1 MIYHTCTFIY
11 IYILICISCSNT
23 VAHINVNRPKEQTKK
38 TGRSCPYRPLR
49 KIIIKSVTTI
59 MNGIMETEKLCSEWY
74 MYLINYSFVSPNYF
88 LKLGETN
95 HKLAKTNI
103 GIVFCYKE
111 ENEPF
116 FDRVY
121 KVIKYQPKLHV

>member
-1 MIYHTCTFIY
+1 
-11 IYILICISCSNT
+11 
-23 VAHINVNRPKEQTKK
+23 
-38 TGRSCPYRPLR
+38 
-49 KIIIKSVTTI
+49 
-59 MNGIMETEKLCSEWY
+59 METEKLCSEWY